1 MLTVTVDEK
10 KITQLYKEQIAETIK
25 KVDAEL
31 VYWDRKEL
39 MRRTCMSWDSI
50 QKLFF
55 FDPRF
60 KKFKVGGK
68 WYFPAK
74 AANDFL
80 LEWIE
85 EQQ

>member
-1 MLTVTVDEK
+1 MVTVTVDED
-10 KITQLYKEQIAETIK
+10 KIRQMYKEQIPETIK

-50 QKLFF
+50 LKFF
-55 FDPRF
+55 FYDPRF

-74 AANDFL
+74 ATNDFL

-85 EQQ
+85 EQN